1 MFLDALERTQK
12 ATAQVDVMRGYRVL
26 VLDLDPQAS
35 LTTFFGFRPELEFAD
50 GGTIYDALRY
60 EDQVP
65 LSNVIQKTYF
75 HKSTGL
81 LVTVVPGML
90 DIASMSQ
97 FLKLASETVKAVE
110 EAIGRRVT
118 WDFVKFLI
126 TRYEP
131 SDGPQTQMAGYLRS
145 ILAGQVM
152 TSKYP
157 NGMGASLM
165 ARNIFNQ
172 PPKDETESAAP
183 SATPAKAVKL
193 PGSVGGLRDSL
204 REITANSIRDI
215 EPDQIDMDGLRDRL
229 VLEDSSIDE
238 LAESIRKH
246 GQQVPIMVRPSAQP
260 DRYRIIYGTVKAIVR
275 TLDDDASLIAQ
286 GQENNLRLDP
296 SFIEKSLFIKEMQE
310 SGYKPGVIQDALGLT
325 RQGVSNHRVVI
336 EQLPDG
342 LVQLIGP
349 AHGIGRRQWGDLAAL
364 SVKVDLVDIAKEALA
379 ALPDDTPSSEKFQA
393 VYSACSSGSKSTR
406 KLRFCNSSY
415 SGGMREALGPNP
427 GHTEQHEQRRKAK
440 TRKKRA
446 PQSFPWRAL
455 II

>member
-1 MFLDALERTQK
+1 
-12 ATAQVDVMRGYRVL
+12 
-26 VLDLDPQAS
+26 
-35 LTTFFGFRPELEFAD
+35 
-50 GGTIYDALRY
+50 
-60 EDQVP
+60 
-65 LSNVIQKTYF
+65 
-75 HKSTGL
+75 
-81 LVTVVPGML
+81 
-90 DIASMSQ
+90 
-97 FLKLASETVKAVE
+97 
-110 EAIGRRVT
+110 
-118 WDFVKFLI
+118 
-126 TRYEP
+126 
-131 SDGPQTQMAGYLRS
+131 
-145 ILAGQVM
+145 
-152 TSKYP
+152 
-157 NGMGASLM
+157 M

-172 PPKDETESAAP
+172 PPRNETESGAP
-183 SATPAKAVKL
+183 SPTPPKAAKL

-260 DRYRIIYGTVKAIVR
+260 DRYRIIYGRRRLAAIRKVGGTVKAIVR

-379 ALPDDTPSSEKFQA
+379 ALPDDTPRVRIHNQ
-393 VYSACSSGSKSTR
+393 
-406 KLRFCNSSY
+406 
-415 SGGMREALGPNP
+415 
-427 GHTEQHEQRRKAK
+427 
-440 TRKKRA
+440 
-446 PQSFPWRAL
+446 
-455 II
+455 